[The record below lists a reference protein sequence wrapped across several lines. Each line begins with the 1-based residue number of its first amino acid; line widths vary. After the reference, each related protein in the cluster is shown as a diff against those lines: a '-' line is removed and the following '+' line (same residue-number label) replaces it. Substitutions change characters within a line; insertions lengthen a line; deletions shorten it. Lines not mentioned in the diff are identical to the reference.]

1 MTTGCATLSQFR
13 SAFKIIFYPNEISTS
28 LVLLLRV
35 VGNPSPPRLGRARCQ
50 QYGVAAA
57 RAPAGHVRS
66 VPRPARCGR
75 RHDLAARRAFR
86 AHRPAEHPRL
96 RQQRHS
102 IGIRVFAPVSSSI
115 LLEPMQLLKGFF
127 VNGRT

>member
-1 MTTGCATLSQFR
+1 MSKQLSVRDDHGLRNFVAVSFR
-13 SAFKIIFYPNEISTS
+13 VQVIFCPNEISSS

-57 RAPAGHVRS
+57 RAPAGHVRG

-75 RHDLAARRAFR
+75 RHALAARRAFR
-86 AHRPAEHPRL
+86 AHRPPEHPRL
-96 RQQRHS
+96 R
-102 IGIRVFAPVSSSI
+102 
-115 LLEPMQLLKGFF
+115 
-127 VNGRT
+127 